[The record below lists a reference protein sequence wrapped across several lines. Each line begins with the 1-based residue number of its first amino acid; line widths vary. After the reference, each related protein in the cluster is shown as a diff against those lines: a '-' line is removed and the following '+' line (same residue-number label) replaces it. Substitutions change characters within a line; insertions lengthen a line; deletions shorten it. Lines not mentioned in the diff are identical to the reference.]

1 MNSLAEKIVLV
12 VGASKGTGRQIALAA
27 ARAGADVALAA
38 RSGEAVRN
46 VAAEIEALG
55 RRALPMTADVSVTDD
70 CRRMVSDTVDHFGRL
85 DSIIYNAAWE
95 HPRPLFK
102 IDEAHWDRML
112 DTNLKGFFFTA
123 QAAAKAMIDGG
134 QVGAIV
140 AIASSA
146 GTVGF
151 PLNADYCASKG
162 GMVALVKAMAIDLAG
177 KNVRVNA
184 LAPGF
189 INGEAVAAADQGDGA
204 KVLAALRNF
213 LPHKRFAEQEEVAH
227 AALFLA
233 SDASSYFNGSIVAAD
248 GGLTLGNL
256 PQAG

>member
-1 MNSLAEKIVLV
+1 MKLAGKTLLV
-12 VGASKGTGRQIALAA
+12 AGASKGTGRQIALTA
-27 ARAGADVALAA
+27 AREGADVALAA
-38 RSGEAVRN
+38 RSEEKVKA

-55 RRALPMTADVSVTDD
+55 RRAVALTADLSSVED
-70 CRRMVSDTVDHFGRL
+70 CQRIVAETVGSL
-85 DSIIYNAAWE
+85 GKIDSMIYNAAWE
-95 HPRPLFK
+95 HPRPLLK

-112 DTNLKGFFFTA
+112 STNLKGFFFTA
-123 QAAAKAMIDGG
+123 QAAAKAMIESGTGG
-134 QVGAIV
+134 NIV

-146 GTVGF
+146 GTAGF

-189 INGEAVAAADQGDGA
+189 INGEAVAAADQGEGA
-204 KVLAALRNF
+204 KVLAALREF
-213 LPHKRFAEQEEVAH
+213 LPQRRFAEQEEVAN
-227 AALFLA
+227 AAVFLA
-233 SDASSYFNGSIVAAD
+233 SEEASYFNGAIVAAD

-256 PQAG
+256 PRAN